1 MVAVGIDISKQ
12 KIDVWT
18 QDNLTTLANEKA
30 VIRRFFKRFVGQEVQ
45 IVMEATGR
53 YHRLTHEVLSE
64 LGLSVMVINPFQ
76 SRHFARALHV
86 LCKTDKVDAKMLCLF
101 AERMEY
107 IPTPVLEENHRQ
119 LMDLI
124 RHVDDLKSTRHGLIV
139 RLKEATLAF
148 VEASLKRSIETLDI
162 EIKSGL
168 LEIQRIV
175 EEDPQMKR
183 KREILVSIPAIGSP
197 TAGML
202 LGLLSQLGTLTRNQL
217 SALAGVAPMNCESG
231 SSKGRRCIQKG
242 RHDVRRHLYMPLLGA
257 VHHHNLVLKKLYQ
270 RLIQQ
275 GKPAKV
281 ALVACMR
288 KLLVIAN
295 GLIKKN
301 ELWQNIP
308 NYA

>member
-162 EIKSGL
+162 EDKVWL
-168 LEIQRIV
+168 VR
-175 EEDPQMKR
+175 DPAHCR
-183 KREILVSIPAIGSP
+183 RGS
-197 TAGML
+197 TDE
-202 LGLLSQLGTLTRNQL
+202 TKTRDPSL
-217 SALAGVAPMNCESG
+217 HPCYRLAHSRDVAGVIEPAGHFNTQSTECSCWGG
-231 SSKGRRCIQKG
+231 S
-242 RHDVRRHLYMPLLGA
+242 Y
-257 VHHHNLVLKKLYQ
+257 
-270 RLIQQ
+270 
-275 GKPAKV
+275 
-281 ALVACMR
+281 
-288 KLLVIAN
+288 
-295 GLIKKN
+295 
-301 ELWQNIP
+301 EL
-308 NYA
+308 